1 MLNSQYTNVFTG
13 SNPASSVTLFPIVSA
28 EWNQNLFSQPYITV
42 AGTGVQE
49 NIGNPSITVSDVTN
63 TTEAMAGS
71 ITKSFKMSNTNT
83 SLSYTFN
90 TATSSPAYKIIT
102 YIKTD
107 SDLPIMANAYAKG
120 SASQFGS
127 STVDINAFG
136 YMKLVTYVGSSGPT
150 DTISSMKYTINL
162 NTYNSNS
169 ISTPINVY
177 YTQPEVFPISYY
189 SYQNDSLWPT
199 DSPFGF
205 FRPGESYVQTGN
217 SSVSLPSNF
226 RQISTQ
232 TINGKTGIYPPVS
245 PITQNPHFALATP
258 PTPMYKNV
266 MPSDM
271 APYKYFVSDA
281 SANTPNPSISG
292 IYQPNTNANKIV
304 LKFNT
309 IQSIPTINVL
319 LDGTAIATGLVVP
332 SNGVVVLYYNG
343 STWSQNKWSTMPSFN
358 NDGTISLLKSFS
370 KITVT
375 QTSTTPTSDFA
386 SYTSSAYVA
395 SDLTRMQVIEISPRI
410 EVDLTPY
417 VMDLDITKQLDSK
430 NNYIP
435 ISSINPNDASI
446 TLSGIPLT
454 HNNSPVPIFS
464 SQNQGSVLY
473 NMMKKNIKIY
483 INWNLQEYFQGTE
496 QIPNAF
502 IPAGI
507 YWVDTWTETDI
518 QTIKVSCFDIVNYLQ
533 TLPAPDYVASNK
545 SIFDILTNVLD
556 LAGFTDYDYDSL
568 YRVTNDSYTEMDLYY
583 YYCNSQSVTLYDAIS
598 ELFLAHQIGAY
609 IDEFGIMKFLSL
621 SDIIRAK
628 DSVVG
633 FNDASIIQGGYS
645 ITNKAKPGAITISYQ
660 EPKVTQSLA
669 LQNATD
675 PSVQKSPSFV
685 YTTSNEVLWTQKD
698 PDSVGANY
706 LSTSMN
712 ESDNFFQMNNN
723 SLLDVFHT
731 YLLNTDG
738 YAAIENEIVSFIYK
752 EYELK
757 QISTGIT
764 QLVYPKNDLELSS
777 AINQFI
783 KLHQIKLV
791 TSDGSINTNA
801 LDVKI
806 TPTGKIGN
814 VQRGMFGTVAST
826 HNIPSNISEKNLTSV
841 QGGTSVITENLA
853 SSDNPVISK
862 IATVPNS
869 NAMQYVYNNSVIN
882 PGYKTYSAKFDL
894 NAVSPV
900 SGGVFF
906 SSSDTEY
913 RVELVQVGNS
923 LATNTYVVAPPPPPP
938 YVAPPPPPPPP
949 VTPPP
954 PPPPYVAPPPPPPPY
969 VAPPP
974 PPPPYTVPPQGG
986 FPISGQPTIYTGVT
1000 PPPPPPPYVAPPPP
1014 PPPATPPPPPPPPYV
1029 APPPPPPPYVA
1040 PPPPPPP
1047 YVAPP
1052 PPPPPYVAPPPPPP
1066 PYVAP
1071 PPPPPPVTPPPPP
1084 PPYVA
1089 PPPPP
1094 PPQGYNSGTTS
1105 SSQKYSYFITVTAKN
1120 LSSGNS
1126 SMIAMAEVDGIV
1138 ADVQA
1143 RWEKVLTKVP
1153 GNSSNNYTYSVATD
1167 QEYNLKVVTN
1177 FSDGTDGEIQG
1188 QIIDVYLNNI
1198 QITGWQIPETNSN
1211 NAFVTDDGVT
1221 ASRSW
1226 KSPNKNTITGLVQK
1240 VNILNTSSQ
1249 KLFTGKFGF
1258 CTSLSPSIPG
1268 DFVVGSYTTPPPP
1281 PPPGYTPPP
1290 PPPPVGY
1297 NPPPPPP
1304 PPYVAPPPPPPPY
1317 TVPPQGG
1324 FPISGQP
1331 TIYTG
1336 VTPPPPPPPPYVAPP
1351 PPPPPYVAP
1360 PPPPPPY
1367 VAPPPPPPPYV
1378 APPPPPPPATPPP
1391 PPPPPPPVIQLG
1403 NSVSALLREIYA
1415 CEKAL
1420 NQRSA
1425 NYWYQDSEFL
1435 NGMVQGQNI
1444 FSRYRSYMMQVT
1456 PEVTGINY
1464 YDVQYQTPAATSADV
1479 LPIEYLWFYF
1489 PGDQPID
1496 QQYYQQQLVDE
1507 YSLSYSTPI
1516 NTGFRA
1522 RLAIANNIGH
1532 MVYLTHQSDSINQF
1546 TVALNLWTH
1555 ELVAPSDPQT
1565 LHRVIDRANAREV
1578 IQVDSPWIQS
1588 KHSANRLIDIITV
1601 GNDGFSKDT
1610 SVQIFGNPLIQVG
1623 DIVTMDYSLAGI
1635 SGAKYLVHQVSH
1647 TFNKGLKT
1655 TLTLNSLNK
1664 SSNPTNM

>member
-954 PPPPYVAPPPPPPPY
+954 PPPPYVAPPPPPPP
-969 VAPPP
+969 
-974 PPPPYTVPPQGG
+974 
-986 FPISGQPTIYTGVT
+986 
-1000 PPPPPPPYVAPPPP
+1000 
-1014 PPPATPPPPPPPPYV
+1014 
-1029 APPPPPPPYVA
+1029 
-1040 PPPPPPP
+1040 
-1047 YVAPP
+1047 
-1052 PPPPPYVAPPPPPP
+1052 
-1066 PYVAP
+1066 
-1071 PPPPPPVTPPPPP
+1071 
-1084 PPYVA
+1084 
-1089 PPPPP
+1089 
-1094 PPQGYNSGTTS
+1094 QGYNSGTTS